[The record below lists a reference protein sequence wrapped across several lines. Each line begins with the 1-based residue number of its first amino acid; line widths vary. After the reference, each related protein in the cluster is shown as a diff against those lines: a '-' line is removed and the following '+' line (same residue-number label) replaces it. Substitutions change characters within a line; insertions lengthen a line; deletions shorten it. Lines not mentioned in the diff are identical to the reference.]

1 MDREQFRTAAHA
13 AIDEIINYF
22 DGLPNQR
29 VLPTVEPGYLRPL
42 IPENPPEKPEEW
54 AQIQADIEEK
64 IKPGLTHWQSPNFM
78 AFFPAGVTYPSILGE
93 MYSAAFTAP
102 AFNWLCSPACTEL
115 ETIVM
120 DWLAKALALPE
131 CFLSTSANRGGG
143 VIQVTASDT
152 VATMMI
158 AARERRVTEQVVAEG
173 LAPDTVEYEDR
184 MMELRPRLVAL
195 ASNQAHSSTAK
206 GALLAGT
213 RFRAVPARLEDNL
226 EMTAA
231 GLRATLEQC
240 DAAGLTPYFIT
251 LGLGTTNTCAVDR
264 FAEIKAVLREKAHW
278 QRIWVH
284 IDAAYAGAAL
294 VADEWQY
301 IAKDFAEGVDSFN
314 MNMHKWL
321 LVNFD
326 ASCLFVRNRYDL
338 TNALDITPAY
348 LRNPYSDSGKV
359 TDYRNWSMSLGRRF
373 RALKIWFVMRS
384 YGLNGMKDYIR
395 KSIGIGEVFADLI
408 RSRPDMFEMIT
419 KPAFALTV
427 FRIKSPKAATPAAV
441 TGDDAAVLQPD
452 EASNEL
458 TKEVYELINSRG
470 EIFITSTVIAGVYV
484 IRVVSANPA
493 AEEKYIRRAFEILVQ
508 TTEEVLKR

>member
-1 MDREQFRTAAHA
+1 MDREQFRTAAYA
-13 AIDEIINYF
+13 AVDEIINYF
-22 DGLPNQR
+22 DGLPFQR

-42 IPENPPEKPEEW
+42 IPKDPPEDPEEW
-54 AQIQADIEEK
+54 SQIQADIEEK

-102 AFNWLCSPACTEL
+102 AFNWLCSPVCTEL

-131 CFLSTSANRGGG
+131 CFLSTSENRGGG

-173 LAPDTVEYEDR
+173 LKPDTIEYEDR

-206 GALLAGT
+206 GSLLAGT
-213 RFRAVPARLEDNL
+213 RFRSVTARLEDNL

-231 GLRATLEQC
+231 GLREVLEQC
-240 DAAGLTPYFIT
+240 DRDGLTPYFIT
-251 LGLGTTNTCAVDR
+251 LGMGTTNTCALDR
-264 FAEIKAVLREKAHW
+264 FAEIKALLREKPHW

-338 TNALDITPAY
+338 TNALDMTPAY

-408 RSRPDMFEMIT
+408 RSRPDMFELMT

-427 FRIKSPKAATPAAV
+427 FRIKSPKAAV
-441 TGDDAAVLQPD
+441 TDGASVLQPD
-452 EASNEL
+452 EASNAL

-470 EIFITSTVIAGVYV
+470 EIFITSTVIAGIYV

-508 TTEEVLKR
+508 TTEEVLKRE